1 MARKKQNV
9 GTEEKAGTAPVVS
22 YKGFNSDWTCRG
34 FRYEVGKS
42 YKMDGDAIACQR
54 GFHACE
60 NPVDVLSYYFIGDD
74 GSLARFA
81 QVEQAGQIARH
92 D

>member
-1 MARKKQNV
+1 MARKQNV
-9 GTEEKAGTAPVVS
+9 GTEERQAAPVVS
-22 YKGFNSDWTCRG
+22 YRGSTADWTCRG

-60 NPVDVLSYYFIGDD
+60 NPVDVLSYYFIG
-74 GSLARFA
+74 GRQSCKICS
-81 QVEQAGQIARH
+81 G
-92 D
+92 